1 MPMHLDLLY
10 LIFKNQTNCFNK
22 MGTGPP
28 ARTDLTEPVPNLPN
42 TVKIKYNKKVRKFFR
57 LGKDHIW
64 QII

>member
-1 MPMHLDLLY
+1 
-10 LIFKNQTNCFNK
+10 

-42 TVKIKYNKKVRKFFR
+42 TVKIKSKKKVRKFFR